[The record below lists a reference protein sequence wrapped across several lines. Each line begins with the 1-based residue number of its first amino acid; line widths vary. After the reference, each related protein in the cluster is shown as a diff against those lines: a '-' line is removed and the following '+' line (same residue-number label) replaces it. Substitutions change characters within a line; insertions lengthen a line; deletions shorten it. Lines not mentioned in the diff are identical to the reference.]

1 MWTPWPSAPP
11 TPRHGSW
18 SCRSGRRRGDAGAP
32 LGRCTRW
39 RPPRNRRCSSRQSG
53 FRTPSCR
60 SSSPSAWRESA
71 GVAGSATHRRRGG
84 AATGR
89 SGAGGHGALGP
100 AAAEGRARE
109 RVDAGGVGRA
119 GRPGAPA
126 TGNRCGRAAAGRG
139 GAAADRSALRLKGG
153 GRERGGADGGTGGRG
168 AAAVSGLRVPAA
180 GERTLPREGR
190 AGSRGRAAVLG
201 RGGRR
206 DLAGRRVALLCRR
219 HGARA
224 GARGASQARVR
235 ASGGEG
241 GAGVRRDRGHRL
253 PLGTAGGARLTAGG
267 RVFDGGRSAA
277 RGGARGTERDEPYS
291 GEFFRDAMNKDCVG
305 WGVLAAALLVAACGG
320 ARGGRAGGE
329 APLSAAP
336 DTLASARAAG
346 DSLAVLA
353 ARTARDSAADQRAL
367 DSLRRAKVG
376 TDTLADRPPPV
387 APQVKGE
394 EVEREAVR
402 LFGPEGR
409 TAIGAAPSA
418 QPTFDIDVS
427 TFATNHRVLEYL
439 EFFQVD
445 SHDRFEIWL
454 SRLGRYEGMI
464 RERLRA
470 KRLPEDLVYLT
481 LIESGLSNT
490 AVSRARA
497 VGMWQFM
504 ASTAR
509 LYGLTVDP
517 WVDERRDPFK
527 ATEAAVNYLADLR
540 ERLGSVYLAAAA
552 YNAGV
557 GRIERG
563 IGRLPGAG
571 GRGGSGGEADSV
583 SDLTFFQLADRRYL
597 RRETRDYV
605 PKLIAASLI
614 AKQPGRYGFDE
625 IKPLP
630 PLAFDEISI
639 ADATGLD
646 VIARLAD
653 TSVAAIL
660 ELNPQFVRGVT
671 PPGRVVVLRVP
682 RGRGTHVAERYD
694 SLPVTER
701 ITFVDHYVSRGQTL
715 SEIAKRYRVNVAM
728 IESANP
734 RLKAHALRVG
744 QRIIIPMSGRV
755 VPAAAWSIPP
765 ESRYRRVSR
774 TEASTGS
781 YRVRTGETASEI
793 ARRYGVPLTALLNYN
808 GLTLASVIRAGDV
821 IKIPQK

>member
-1 MWTPWPSAPP
+1 MQRTEYWGISLRRDEGEMPASLLASDVP
-11 TPRHGSW
+11 TLK
-18 SCRSGRRRGDAGAP
+18 RGLLRGA
-32 LGRCTRW
+32 LAC
-39 RPPRNRRCSSRQSG
+39 
-53 FRTPSCR
+53 F
-60 SSSPSAWRESA
+60 
-71 GVAGSATHRRRGG
+71 VL
-84 AATGR
+84 AA
-89 SGAGGHGALGP
+89 GAGGGAQGPHAGALAP
-100 AAAEGRARE
+100 AAHDSAVAHT
-109 RVDAGGVGRA
+109 VDSL
-119 GRPGAPA
+119 
-126 TGNRCGRAAAGRG
+126 
-139 GAAADRSALRLKGG
+139 GAAIAQ
-153 GRERGGADGGTGGRG
+153 
-168 AAAVSGLRVPAA
+168 
-180 GERTLPREGR
+180 
-190 AGSRGRAAVLG
+190 
-201 RGGRR
+201 
-206 DLAGRRVALLCRR
+206 VA
-219 HGARA
+219 
-224 GARGASQARVR
+224 Q
-235 ASGGEG
+235 
-241 GAGVRRDRGHRL
+241 
-253 PLGTAGGARLTAGG
+253 
-267 RVFDGGRSAA
+267 
-277 RGGARGTERDEPYS
+277 
-291 GEFFRDAMNKDCVG
+291 
-305 WGVLAAALLVAACGG
+305 
-320 ARGGRAGGE
+320 
-329 APLSAAP
+329 
-336 DTLASARAAG
+336 
-346 DSLAVLA
+346 
-353 ARTARDSAADQRAL
+353 DSAADQQVL
-367 DSLRRAKVG
+367 DSLHRPPRA
-376 TDTLADRPPPV
+376 DTLRAHRDSAPP
-387 APQVKGE
+387 AVKRE
-394 EVEREAVR
+394 EVEREAER
-402 LFGPEGR
+402 LFGAGGQAVIGVAASPE
-409 TAIGAAPSA
+409 P
-418 QPTFDIDVS
+418 
-427 TFATNHRVLEYL
+427 
-439 EFFQVD
+439 
-445 SHDRFEIWL
+445 
-454 SRLGRYEGMI
+454 
-464 RERLRA
+464 
-470 KRLPEDLVYLT
+470 
-481 LIESGLSNT
+481 
-490 AVSRARA
+490 
-497 VGMWQFM
+497 
-504 ASTAR
+504 
-509 LYGLTVDP
+509 TVDP

-671 PPGRVVVLRVP
+671 PPGRVGVLRVP

-808 GLTLASVIRAGDV
+808 GRN
-821 IKIPQK
+821 

>member
-18 SCRSGRRRGDAGAP
+18 SCRSGRRRGDPGAP

-39 RPPRNRRCSSRQSG
+39 RPPRNRRCSSRRSG

-89 SGAGGHGALGP
+89 SGAGGHGAL
-100 AAAEGRARE
+100 
-109 RVDAGGVGRA
+109 
-119 GRPGAPA
+119 
-126 TGNRCGRAAAGRG
+126 
-139 GAAADRSALRLKGG
+139 
-153 GRERGGADGGTGGRG
+153 
-168 AAAVSGLRVPAA
+168 
-180 GERTLPREGR
+180 
-190 AGSRGRAAVLG
+190 
-201 RGGRR
+201 
-206 DLAGRRVALLCRR
+206 
-219 HGARA
+219 A

-305 WGVLAAALLVAACGG
+305 WGLLATTLLVAACGG

-346 DSLAVLA
+346 GALAVLA
-353 ARTARDSAADQRAL
+353 ARTARDSAADQRVL
-367 DSLRRAKVG
+367 DSLHRAKVA
-376 TDTLADRPPPV
+376 TDTLADRPPPA

-481 LIESGLSNT
+481 LSESGLSNT

-504 ASTAR
+504 ASTGR

-563 IGRLPGAG
+563 IARLPGG
-571 GRGGSGGEADSV
+571 GRGGSGRDPASV
-583 SDLTFFQLADRRYL
+583 TDLTFFQLADRRYL

-614 AKQPGRYGFDE
+614 AKQPRRYGFEDVE
-625 IKPLP
+625 PLP
-630 PLAFDEISI
+630 PLVFDEITV

-660 ELNPQFVRGVT
+660 ELNSQFVRGIT
-671 PPGRVVVLRVP
+671 PPGRVVVVRVP

-694 SLPVTER
+694 SLPATDR

-715 SEIAKRYRVNVAM
+715 SEIAKRYRVTLAM
-728 IESANP
+728 LEGANP
-734 RLKAHALRVG
+734 HVRTHALRVG
-744 QRIIIPMSGRV
+744 QRIIIPMSGRI
-755 VPAAAWSIPP
+755 VPAGAWSTPP
-765 ESRYRRVSR
+765 EPRYRRVSR
-774 TEASTGS
+774 TEASRGS
-781 YRVRTGETASEI
+781 HRVQSGETVSEI
-793 ARRYGVPLTALLNYN
+793 ARRYGVSLTALLNYN
-808 GLTLASVIRAGDV
+808 GLTIASVIRAGDV